1 MNKTSILARACVVVG
16 VFAGSASADGPDLK
30 PGKWEF
36 ESKSVMPMSAEPRT
50 RTETKCITSEE
61 AKADPLAAIVEEERC
76 KVLSQTRTDDSIIFE
91 IECDGDAKMKMKMRG
106 KGSFTASGDT
116 ASGRMDMTMNMPP
129 MPNMP
134 PQMAG
139 TMTMTQ
145 TWTGKRLGDCD

>member
-1 MNKTSILARACVVVG
+1 MKNSSIIACTCGVVFVLAGPAT
-16 VFAGSASADGPDLK
+16 ADGPDLT

-36 ESKSVMPMSAEPRT
+36 KNKSVMPMAPEPRVQ
-50 RTETKCITSEE
+50 TETKCITSEE

-76 KVLSQTRTDDSIIFE
+76 KVLSQTRTDDSITFE
-91 IECDGDAKMKMKMRG
+91 IECDGDPKMKMKMRG
-106 KGSFTASGDT
+106 RGTFTASGDS
-116 ASGRMDMTMNMPP
+116 ASGRMDMTMDMPA

>member
-1 MNKTSILARACVVVG
+1 MRKTSLVACVWGVVCVLAG
-16 VFAGSASADGPDLK
+16 PVFADGPALT

-36 ESKSVMPMSAEPRT
+36 ETKSVMPMAATPTT
-50 RTETKCITSEE
+50 RSETRCITSEE
-61 AKADPLAAIVEEERC
+61 AKADPLAAMVEKDRC
-76 KVLSQTRTDDSIIFE
+76 RVLSQTRTDDSITFE
-91 IECDGDAKMKMKMRG
+91 IECDGDTKMKMRG
-106 KGSFTASGDT
+106 KGTFTATGDS
-116 ASGRMDMTMNMPP
+116 ASGKMDMTMNMPA

>member
-1 MNKTSILARACVVVG
+1 MKKTSLIACTCSVVCLLAGPAV
-16 VFAGSASADGPDLK
+16 ADGPDLT

-36 ESKSVMPMSAEPRT
+36 ETKSVMPMAAGPTT
-50 RTETKCITSEE
+50 RSETRCITSEE
-61 AKADPLAAIVEEERC
+61 AEADPLAAMVEEDRC
-76 KVLSQTRTDDSIIFE
+76 KVLSQTRTDDSITFE
-91 IECDGDAKMKMKMRG
+91 IECDGDPKMKMKMRG
-106 KGSFTASGDT
+106 KGTFTATGDS
-116 ASGRMDMTMNMPP
+116 ASGKMDMTVNMPA